1 LKNLIHGPWV
11 NNPHFNPLKKVVVNA
26 NDMLTK
32 NIKIDKG
39 MVNGVLNVVVN
50 IGFDIHHKVDVI
62 TIMLNQYK
70 LQLKVKR
77 RTIKFNYISK
87 GRFYKLTFPLA
98 LVYAKIGHK
107 SQEPLFHPKY

>member
-1 LKNLIHGPWV
+1 MLIE
-11 NNPHFNPLKKVVVNA
+11 
-26 NDMLTK
+26 
-32 NIKIDKG
+32 NINIDKG

-62 TIMLNQYK
+62 TIMLHHSK

-77 RTIKFNYISK
+77 HTIKFNYTSK
-87 GRFYKLTFPLA
+87 GRFYKSKFPLA

-107 SQEPLFHPKY
+107 SQEPLFPSKVLVDIHYAFVP

>member
-1 LKNLIHGPWV
+1 
-11 NNPHFNPLKKVVVNA
+11 
-26 NDMLTK
+26 MLTE
-32 NIKIDKG
+32 NINVDKG
-39 MVNGVLNVVVN
+39 IVNRVLNVVVN

-62 TIMLNQYK
+62 IVILDHHR

-77 RTIKFNYISK
+77 CTVKFNYTSK
-87 GRFYKLTFPLA
+87 GRFYKSTIPLT